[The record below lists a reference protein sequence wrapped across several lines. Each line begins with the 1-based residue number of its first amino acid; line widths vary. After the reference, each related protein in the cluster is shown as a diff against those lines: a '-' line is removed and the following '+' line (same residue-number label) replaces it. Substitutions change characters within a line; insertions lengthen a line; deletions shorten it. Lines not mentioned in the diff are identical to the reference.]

1 MPYVVLNES
10 TKNLNF
16 ERNNLLRNVYVDVV
30 KILKKKI

>member
-16 ERNNLLRNVYVDVV
+16 EKNNLLRNVYVDVV

>member
-16 ERNNLLRNVYVDVV
+16 EKNNLLRNVYVNVV